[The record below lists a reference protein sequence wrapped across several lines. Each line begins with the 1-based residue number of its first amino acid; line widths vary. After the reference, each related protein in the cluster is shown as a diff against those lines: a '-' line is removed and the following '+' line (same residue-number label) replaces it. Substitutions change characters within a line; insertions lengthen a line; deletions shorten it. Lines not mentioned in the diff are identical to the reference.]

1 MSWLATKTLFTM
13 SVPSCPFNQFELD
26 LPVVAL
32 LRDRQRPRRIRQG
45 TCRRWAQVEAHTRR
59 ITTSPLR
66 GRYFLVFPVRG
77 ALDLGG
83 WRVERKVERGVEFAI
98 VRPCVSRNAGIAP
111 HEVHVHGWDG
121 P

>member
-1 MSWLATKTLFTM
+1 M
-13 SVPSCPFNQFELD
+13 SVPNFSFNQFELD

-32 LRDRQRPRRIRQG
+32 LRDRQRPRRIRQR
-45 TCRRWAQVEAHTRR
+45 TRRRRAQMEAHTRR

-66 GRYFLVFPVRG
+66 GRYFLVFPVCG
-77 ALDLGG
+77 ALNLGG

-98 VRPCVSRNAGIAP
+98 VRPCVSWNAGIAP